1 MSQNP
6 SYAGTVPMTKIHE
19 CRSIGQGVRRH
30 GPLGASMATKTSVE
44 AVSAGAMRCC
54 ALPVALALL
63 GLSLKPGGGLELLV
77 QDPAAAPPVSV
88 GFCEAS

>member
-6 SYAGTVPMTKIHE
+6 SYVETVAMTRIHQ
-19 CRSIGQGVRRH
+19 CRSIGHRVGGH

-44 AVSAGAMRCC
+44 ALSAGAMRCC

-63 GLSLKPGGGLELLV
+63 GLLLKPRGGLGLLV

-88 GFCEAS
+88 GLCEAG

>member
-1 MSQNP
+1 
-6 SYAGTVPMTKIHE
+6 
-19 CRSIGQGVRRH
+19 
-30 GPLGASMATKTSVE
+30 MATKTSVE

-77 QDPAAAPPVSV
+77 QDPAAASSVSV
-88 GFCEAS
+88 GFCETGGVELVVGCTRPGPEAFYGQIRHRHLLLL